1 MIILKM
7 ESIKQVKGRNYW
19 CMQNW
24 WILKIILGQ
33 RSLNKREI
41 SQVYDF
47 INIKLYKQKLP
58 NIVTEI
64 KSYMK
69 YELWYVGNCNV
80 YEWSS

>member
-24 WILKIILGQ
+24 WILKIILDQ

-47 INIKLYKQKLP
+47 INVKLYKQKLP
-58 NIVTEI
+58 NIDRNQVLHEI
-64 KSYMK
+64 RVM
-69 YELWYVGNCNV
+69 VCG
-80 YEWSS
+80 

>member
-24 WILKIILGQ
+24 WILKIILDQ

-47 INIKLYKQKLP
+47 INVKLYKQKLP
-58 NIVTEI
+58 NIDRNQVLHEI
-64 KSYMK
+64 WVM
-69 YELWYVGNCNV
+69 VCG
-80 YEWSS
+80 